1 MIVEILTPEKKLYS
15 GKANLV
21 KVPGSNG
28 SFEILRNHAPV
39 ISTLEKGQIKIV
51 NENEQPVFFDISSG
65 VIEVHKNI
73 ITILVMP

>member
-1 MIVEILTPEKKLYS
+1 VIVEILTPEKKLYS